1 MANRRSNDE
10 SESSITLE
18 KLARLAKV
26 SISTVSRALN
36 DHPSISSPMKKK
48 LWALA
53 RKHGYEFRRYMPAS
67 PIGAEGAIT
76 VVTPRVRGRPLPL
89 SHPFFLELLASI
101 GEAARDRGCDFTVSH
116 LVPANYD
123 DLVHATTTG
132 RANGVIFLGQGTLHD
147 EFNRLA
153 GTQSRFVVWGAQ
165 IPGQRYCT
173 VGTDNVLGGRRATQ
187 HIMKHGRKRIL
198 FLGGSDPEAM
208 QRYRGYADALQEAGI
223 AIDDELIGR
232 VEFEAES
239 AESAVDGLLLRKVP
253 FDGIVAA
260 SDLIALGAIR
270 ALHRKGLQVPK
281 DVSVVG
287 YDNMLLSRLSTP
299 TLSTVQQD
307 IPKAGRMLVSKLLEW
322 NGHPRP
328 ELLST
333 ELIIRESCGA

>member
-1 MANRRSNDE
+1 VAKRVPNGE
-10 SESSITLE
+10 GGPTTLE

-26 SISTVSRALN
+26 SVSTVSRALN
-36 DHPSISSPMKKK
+36 DHPSISTSTKKQ

-53 RKHGYEFRRYMPAS
+53 RKHSYEFRRHMPVS

-116 LVPANYD
+116 LTPANYE

-132 RANGVIFLGQGTLHD
+132 RANGVIFLGQGVLHD
-147 EFNRLA
+147 ELNRLA
-153 GTQSRFVVWGAQ
+153 ETESRFVVWGAQ
-165 IPGQRYCT
+165 IPGQKYCT
-173 VGTDNVLGGRRATQ
+173 VGTDNVLGGKRATQ
-187 HIMKHGRKRIL
+187 HLLKLGRKRIL
-198 FLGGSDPEAM
+198 FIGGSDPEAT
-208 QRYRGYADALQEAGI
+208 QRYRGYTEALSEAGVR
-223 AIDDELIGR
+223 IDDALIGR

-239 AESAVDGLLLRKVP
+239 AEAAVDGLLRRKIP

-270 ALHRKGLQVPK
+270 ALSRTGLIVPR

-322 NGHPRP
+322 TGDERP

>member
-1 MANRRSNDE
+1 MS
-10 SESSITLE
+10 
-18 KLARLAKV
+18 V
-26 SISTVSRALN
+26 STVSRALN
-36 DHPSISSPMKKK
+36 DHPSISSSTKKQ

-53 RKHGYEFRRYMPAS
+53 RKHGYEFRRHMPAS

-76 VVTPRVRGRPLPL
+76 IVTPRVRGRPLPL

-116 LVPANYD
+116 LTPANYE

-132 RANGVIFLGQGTLHD
+132 RANGVIFLGQGTLHE

-153 GTQSRFVVWGAQ
+153 RTESRFVVWGAQ
-165 IPGQRYCT
+165 IPGQKYCT
-173 VGTDNVLGGRRATQ
+173 VGTDNMLGGKRATQ
-187 HIMKHGRKRIL
+187 HLLKLGRKRIL
-198 FLGGSDPEAM
+198 FLGGSDPEAT
-208 QRYRGYADALQEAGI
+208 QRYRGYAEALQEAGI
-223 AIDDELIGR
+223 AIDDALIGR

-239 AESAVDGLLLRKVP
+239 AEAAVDALVRRKVR

-270 ALHRKGLQVPK
+270 ALHRSSIEVPR

-287 YDNMLLSRLSTP
+287 YDNNLLSRLSTP

-322 NGHPRP
+322 TGDTRP
-328 ELLST
+328 EMLST

>member
-1 MANRRSNDE
+1 MRPTKEEASG
-10 SESSITLE
+10 SVTLE

-36 DHPSISSPMKKK
+36 DHPSISSSTKKQ

-53 RKHGYEFRRYMPAS
+53 RKHGYEFRRHMPAS

-76 VVTPRVRGRPLPL
+76 IVTPRVRGRPLPL
-89 SHPFFLELLASI
+89 LHPFFLELLASI

-116 LVPANYD
+116 LTPANYE

-132 RANGVIFLGQGTLHD
+132 RANGVIFLGQGTLHE

-153 GTQSRFVVWGAQ
+153 RTESRFVVWGAQ
-165 IPGQRYCT
+165 IPGQKYCT
-173 VGTDNVLGGRRATQ
+173 IGTDNMLGGKRATQ
-187 HIMKHGRKRIL
+187 HLLKLGRRRLL
-198 FLGGSDPEAM
+198 FLGGSDPEAT
-208 QRYRGYADALQEAGI
+208 QRYRGYAEALQESGI
-223 AIDDELIGR
+223 SIDDTLIGR

-239 AESAVDGLLLRKVP
+239 AEAAVDTLVRRKVR

-270 ALHRKGLQVPK
+270 ALHRSAIAVPQ

-287 YDNMLLSRLSTP
+287 YDNNLLSRLSTP

-322 NGHPRP
+322 TGDPRP

>member
-1 MANRRSNDE
+1 MRRRKE
-10 SESSITLE
+10 EPTGAITLE
-18 KLARLAKV
+18 RLAKLAKV

-36 DHPSISSPMKKK
+36 DHPSISAATKKQ

-53 RKHGYEFRRYMPAS
+53 RKHGYEFRRHMPVS
-67 PIGAEGAIT
+67 PIGAEGAII

-116 LVPANYD
+116 LTPANYE

-132 RANGVIFLGQGTLHD
+132 RANGVIFLGQGVLH
-147 EFNRLA
+147 EELNRLA
-153 GTQSRFVVWGAQ
+153 ETDSRFVVWGAQ
-165 IPGQRYCT
+165 IPGQKYCT
-173 VGTDNVLGGRRATQ
+173 VGTDNLLGGRRATQ
-187 HIMKHGRKRIL
+187 HIIKLGRRRIL
-198 FLGGSDPEAM
+198 FLGGSDPEAT
-208 QRYRGYADALQEAGI
+208 QRFRGYTEALQEAGI
-223 AIDDELIGR
+223 GIDDELIGR

-239 AESAVDGLLLRKVP
+239 AEAAVDALIRRKVP

-270 ALHRKGLQVPK
+270 ALHRSHLHVPR

-287 YDNMLLSRLSTP
+287 YDNNLLSRLSTP

-307 IPKAGRMLVSKLLEW
+307 IPKAGRVLVSKLLDW
-322 NGHPRP
+322 TGDARP
-328 ELLST
+328 EMLST

>member
-1 MANRRSNDE
+1 VGKKRSN
-10 SESSITLE
+10 SEGGAITLE
-18 KLARLAKV
+18 KLSKLAKV
-26 SISTVSRALN
+26 SVSTVSRALN
-36 DHPSISSPMKKK
+36 DHPSISSSMKKQ

-53 RKHGYEFRRYMPAS
+53 RKHGYEFRRYMPSS

-116 LVPANYD
+116 LVPANYE

-132 RANGVIFLGQGTLHD
+132 RANGVIFLGQGALHD
-147 EFNRLA
+147 ELNRLA
-153 GTQSRFVVWGAQ
+153 ETDSRFVVWGAQ
-165 IPGQRYCT
+165 IPGQKYCT
-173 VGTDNVLGGRRATQ
+173 VGTDNMLGGRRATQ
-187 HIMKHGRKRIL
+187 HLLKLGRKRIL

-208 QRYRGYADALQEAGI
+208 QRFRGYTEALQEAGVE
-223 AIDDELIGR
+223 IDDALIGR

-239 AESAVDGLLLRKVP
+239 AESAVSGLLLRKTP

-270 ALHRKGLQVPK
+270 ALSRAELSVPR

-322 NGHPRP
+322 TGDARP
-328 ELLST
+328 EMLST

>member
-1 MANRRSNDE
+1 MRAKNNNG
-10 SESSITLE
+10 SITLE
-18 KLARLAKV
+18 KLAKLAKV
-26 SISTVSRALN
+26 SVSTVSRALN
-36 DHPSISSPMKKK
+36 DHPSISNSTKKE

-53 RKHGYEFRRYMPAS
+53 RKHGYEFRRHMPAS

-116 LVPANYD
+116 LTPANYD

-132 RANGVIFLGQGTLHD
+132 RASGVIFLGQGTLHD

-153 GTQSRFVVWGAQ
+153 STESRFVVWGAQ
-165 IPGQRYCT
+165 FPGQKYCT
-173 VGTDNVLGGRRATQ
+173 VGTDNALGGRRATQ
-187 HIMKHGRKRIL
+187 HLIKLGRKRIL

-208 QRYRGYADALQEAGI
+208 QRYRGYTEALQEAGMP
-223 AIDDELIGR
+223 IDDALSAR

-239 AESAVDGLLLRKVP
+239 AEAAVDRLMLLKIP

-260 SDLIALGAIR
+260 SDLIALGGIR
-270 ALHRKGLQVPK
+270 ALHRKGIDVPGNI
-281 DVSVVG
+281 SVVG

-307 IPKAGRMLVSKLLEW
+307 IPKAGRLLVSKLLDW
-322 NGHPRP
+322 TGDPRP
-328 ELLST
+328 EMLST

>member
-1 MANRRSNDE
+1 VARRVLNDDGGG
-10 SESSITLE
+10 SITLE

-26 SISTVSRALN
+26 SVSTVSRALN
-36 DHPSISSPMKKK
+36 DHPSISSSMKKQ

-67 PIGAEGAIT
+67 PIGAAGAIT

-101 GEAARDRGCDFTVSH
+101 GEAARDRGCDFAVSH
-116 LVPANYD
+116 LTPAGYD

-147 EFNRLA
+147 DFNRLA
-153 GTQSRFVVWGAQ
+153 DTDSRFVVWGAQ
-165 IPGQRYCT
+165 IPGQKYCT

-187 HIMKHGRKRIL
+187 HLLKLGRRRIL

-208 QRYRGYADALQEAGI
+208 QRYRGYTEALAEAGV
-223 AIDDELIGR
+223 ALDDALIGR

-239 AESAVDGLLLRKVP
+239 AEAVVDGLLLRRTP
-253 FDGIVAA
+253 FDGIVAS

-270 ALHRKGLQVPK
+270 ALHRKGLVVPR

-307 IPKAGRMLVSKLLEW
+307 IPKAGRMLVSKLLDWHGES
-322 NGHPRP
+322 RP

>member
-1 MANRRSNDE
+1 MRASKANGG
-10 SESSITLE
+10 SITLE

-26 SISTVSRALN
+26 SVSTVSRALN
-36 DHPSISSPMKKK
+36 DHPSISNSTKKE

-53 RKHGYEFRRYMPAS
+53 RKHGYEFRRHMPAS

-116 LVPANYD
+116 LTPASYE

-132 RANGVIFLGQGTLHD
+132 RASGVIFLGQGTLHD

-153 GTQSRFVVWGAQ
+153 STEGRFVVWGAQ
-165 IPGQRYCT
+165 FPGQKYCT
-173 VGTDNVLGGRRATQ
+173 VGTDNALGGRRATQ
-187 HIMKHGRKRIL
+187 HLIKLGRKRIV

-208 QRYRGYADALQEAGI
+208 QRYRGYGEALQEAGMP
-223 AIDDELIGR
+223 IDDALSAR

-239 AESAVDGLLLRKVP
+239 AEAAVDRLLLQKIP

-260 SDLIALGAIR
+260 SDLIALGGIR
-270 ALHRKGLQVPK
+270 ALHRKGIEVPR
-281 DVSVVG
+281 DISVVG

-307 IPKAGRMLVSKLLEW
+307 IPKAGRLLVSKLLDW
-322 NGHPRP
+322 TGDPRP
-328 ELLST
+328 EMLAT

>member
-1 MANRRSNDE
+1 MALADNEGGGSV
-10 SESSITLE
+10 TLE
-18 KLARLAKV
+18 KLAKFAKV
-26 SISTVSRALN
+26 SVSTVSRALN
-36 DHPSISSPMKKK
+36 DHPSISGSTKKR

-53 RKHGYEFRRYMPAS
+53 RKHGYEFRRHMPAS
-67 PIGAEGAIT
+67 PIGAEGAISI
-76 VVTPRVRGRPLPL
+76 VTPRVRGRPLPL

-132 RANGVIFLGQGTLHD
+132 RANGVIFLGQGSLHD

-153 GTQSRFVVWGAQ
+153 ATESRFVVWGAQ
-165 IPGQRYCT
+165 FPGQKYCT

-187 HIMKHGRKRIL
+187 HLLKLGRKRIL

-208 QRYRGYADALQEAGI
+208 QRYRGYTEALQEARI
-223 AIDDELIGR
+223 AIDDALIGR

-239 AESAVDGLLLRKVP
+239 AESAVDGLMLRKTP

-260 SDLIALGAIR
+260 SDLTALGAIR
-270 ALHRKGLQVPK
+270 ALSRAGLVVPR

-299 TLSTVQQD
+299 ALSTVQQD

-322 NGHPRP
+322 TGDFRP
-328 ELLST
+328 EMLST

>member
-1 MANRRSNDE
+1 MGPPKGDNAR
-10 SESSITLE
+10 SITLE
-18 KLARLAKV
+18 QLAKLGKV
-26 SISTVSRALN
+26 SVSTVSRALN
-36 DHPSISSPMKKK
+36 DHPSISGAQKKR

-53 RKHGYEFRRYMPAS
+53 RKHGYEFRGHMPAS
-67 PIGAEGAIT
+67 PIGAQGAIT
-76 VVTPRVRGRPLPL
+76 VVTPRVLGRPLPL

-101 GEAARDRGCDFTVSH
+101 GEAARDRDCDFTVSH
-116 LVPANYD
+116 LTPANYE

-132 RANGVIFLGQGTLHD
+132 RATGVIFLGQGTLHN

-153 GTQSRFVVWGAQ
+153 ATESRFVVWGAQ
-165 IPGQRYCT
+165 IPGQKYCT
-173 VGTDNVLGGRRATQ
+173 VGTDNLLGGRRATQ
-187 HIMKHGRKRIL
+187 HLLKLGRKRIL
-198 FLGGSDPEAM
+198 FLGGTDPEAT
-208 QRYRGYADALQEAGI
+208 QRFRGYTEAQQEAGI
-223 AIDDELIGR
+223 RMDDELSAR

-239 AESAVDGLLLRKVP
+239 AEAAVDRLLLRKIP

-270 ALHRKGLQVPK
+270 ALSRKKISVPG

-307 IPKAGRMLVSKLLEW
+307 IPKAGRMLVSKLLDW
-322 NGHPRP
+322 TGDVRP

>member
-1 MANRRSNDE
+1 MRPTKNEGNGSV
-10 SESSITLE
+10 TLE

-26 SISTVSRALN
+26 SVSTVSRALN
-36 DHPSISSPMKKK
+36 DHPSISSSTKKQ

-53 RKHGYEFRRYMPAS
+53 RKHGYEFRRHMPAS

-116 LVPANYD
+116 LTPANYE

-153 GTQSRFVVWGAQ
+153 ETDSRFVVWGAQ
-165 IPGQRYCT
+165 IPGQKYCT
-173 VGTDNVLGGRRATQ
+173 VGTDNVLGGKRATQ
-187 HIMKHGRKRIL
+187 HLLKLARKRIL
-198 FLGGSDPEAM
+198 FLGGSDPEAT
-208 QRYRGYADALQEAGI
+208 QRYRGYAEALQEAGV
-223 AIDDELIGR
+223 AIDDALIGR

-239 AESAVDGLLLRKVP
+239 AEAAVDALLRRKIP

-270 ALHRKGLQVPK
+270 ALHRSGKSVPR

-287 YDNMLLSRLSTP
+287 YDNNLLSRLSTP

-307 IPKAGRMLVSKLLEW
+307 IPKAGRVLVSKLLEW
-322 NGHPRP
+322 TGDFRP

>member
-1 MANRRSNDE
+1 MVPANDDGGGSV
-10 SESSITLE
+10 TLE
-18 KLARLAKV
+18 KLARIGKV
-26 SISTVSRALN
+26 SVSTVSRALN
-36 DHPSISSPMKKK
+36 DHPSISSSTKKQ

-53 RKHGYEFRRYMPAS
+53 RKHGYEFRRHMPAS

-116 LVPANYD
+116 LAPANYE

-153 GTQSRFVVWGAQ
+153 QTDSRFIVWGAQ
-165 IPGQRYCT
+165 FPGQKYCT

-187 HIMKHGRKRIL
+187 HLLKLGRKRIL
-198 FLGGSDPEAM
+198 FMGGSDPEAT
-208 QRYRGYADALQEAGI
+208 QRHRGYTEALQEAKVK
-223 AIDDELIGR
+223 IDDALSSR
-232 VEFEAES
+232 VEFESES
-239 AESAVDGLLLRKVP
+239 AEAAIDGLILRKIS
-253 FDGIVAA
+253 FDGVVAG

-270 ALHRKGLQVPK
+270 ALSRAGRLVPR

-307 IPKAGRMLVSKLLEW
+307 IPKAGRLLVAKLLDW
-322 NGHPRP
+322 TGDVRP
-328 ELLST
+328 EMLST

>member
-1 MANRRSNDE
+1 MRPTKEEGNGSV
-10 SESSITLE
+10 TLE

-36 DHPSISSPMKKK
+36 DHPSISSSTKKQ

-53 RKHGYEFRRYMPAS
+53 RKHGYEFRRHMPAS

-76 VVTPRVRGRPLPL
+76 IVTPRVRGRPLPL

-116 LVPANYD
+116 LTPANYE

-132 RANGVIFLGQGTLHD
+132 RANGVIFLGQGTLHE

-153 GTQSRFVVWGAQ
+153 RTESRFVVWGAQ
-165 IPGQRYCT
+165 IPGQKYCT
-173 VGTDNVLGGRRATQ
+173 IGTDNMLGGKRATQ
-187 HIMKHGRKRIL
+187 HLLKLGRRRLL
-198 FLGGSDPEAM
+198 FLGGSDPEAT
-208 QRYRGYADALQEAGI
+208 QRYRGYAEALQDAGI
-223 AIDDELIGR
+223 PIDDTLIGR

-239 AESAVDGLLLRKVP
+239 AEAAVDTLVRRKVR

-270 ALHRKGLQVPK
+270 ALHRSSIAVPQ

-287 YDNMLLSRLSTP
+287 YDNNLLSRLSTP

-322 NGHPRP
+322 SGDTRP

>member
-1 MANRRSNDE
+1 MKLSKDAGNGTV
-10 SESSITLE
+10 TLE

-36 DHPSISSPMKKK
+36 DHPSISSSTKKQ

-53 RKHGYEFRRYMPAS
+53 HKHGYEFRRYMPAS

-76 VVTPRVRGRPLPL
+76 IVTPRVRGRPLPL

-116 LVPANYD
+116 LTPANYE

-132 RANGVIFLGQGTLHD
+132 RANGVIFLGQGALHD
-147 EFNRLA
+147 QFNRLA
-153 GTQSRFVVWGAQ
+153 ETDSRFVVWGAQ
-165 IPGQRYCT
+165 IPGQKYCT
-173 VGTDNVLGGRRATQ
+173 VGTDNVLGGKRATQ
-187 HIMKHGRKRIL
+187 HLLKLGRKRIL

-208 QRYRGYADALQEAGI
+208 QRHRGYTEALQEAGI
-223 AIDDELIGR
+223 RIDDALIGR

-239 AESAVDGLLLRKVP
+239 AESAVDALVTRKTP

-270 ALHRKGLQVPK
+270 ALHRSGLLVPR

-287 YDNMLLSRLSTP
+287 YDNNLLSRLSTP

-307 IPKAGRMLVSKLLEW
+307 IPKAGRVLVSKLLDW
-322 NGHPRP
+322 AGDVRP
-328 ELLST
+328 EMLST

>member
-1 MANRRSNDE
+1 MRAKNSNG
-10 SESSITLE
+10 SITLE
-18 KLARLAKV
+18 KLAKLAKV
-26 SISTVSRALN
+26 SVSTVSRALN
-36 DHPSISSPMKKK
+36 DHPSISNSTKKE

-53 RKHGYEFRRYMPAS
+53 RKHGYEFRRHMPAS

-116 LVPANYD
+116 LTPANYD

-132 RANGVIFLGQGTLHD
+132 RASGVIFLGQGTLHD

-153 GTQSRFVVWGAQ
+153 STESRFVVWGAQ
-165 IPGQRYCT
+165 FPGQKYCT
-173 VGTDNVLGGRRATQ
+173 VGTDNALGGRRATQ
-187 HIMKHGRKRIL
+187 HLIKLGRKRIL

-208 QRYRGYADALQEAGI
+208 QRYRGYTEALQEAGMP
-223 AIDDELIGR
+223 IDDALSAR

-239 AESAVDGLLLRKVP
+239 AEAAVDRLLLLKIP

-260 SDLIALGAIR
+260 SDLIALGGIR
-270 ALHRKGLQVPK
+270 ALHRKGIDVPGNI
-281 DVSVVG
+281 SVVG

-307 IPKAGRMLVSKLLEW
+307 IPKAGRLLVSKLLDW
-322 NGHPRP
+322 TGDPRP
-328 ELLST
+328 EMLST

>member
-1 MANRRSNDE
+1 MRASKTDNVR
-10 SESSITLE
+10 SITLE
-18 KLARLAKV
+18 HLAKLAKV
-26 SISTVSRALN
+26 SVSTVSRALN
-36 DHPSISSPMKKK
+36 DHPSISSPQKKR

-53 RKHGYEFRRYMPAS
+53 RKHGYEFRRHMPAS
-67 PIGAEGAIT
+67 PIGAEGSIT

-116 LVPANYD
+116 LTPANYE

-132 RANGVIFLGQGTLHD
+132 RASGVIFLGQGTLHD

-153 GTQSRFVVWGAQ
+153 ATDSRFVVWGAQ
-165 IPGQRYCT
+165 FPGQKYCT

-187 HIMKHGRKRIL
+187 HLLKLGRKRVL
-198 FLGGSDPEAM
+198 FLGGTDPEAT
-208 QRYRGYADALQEAGI
+208 QRLRGYGEALQEAGI
-223 AIDDELIGR
+223 ALDDALTSR

-239 AESAVDGLLLRKVP
+239 AEAAVDGLMLRKIP

-270 ALHRKGLQVPK
+270 ALHRKGLDVPR

-299 TLSTVQQD
+299 SLSTVQQD
-307 IPKAGRMLVSKLLEW
+307 IPKAGRMLVAKLLEW
-322 NGHPRP
+322 NGDIRP
-328 ELLST
+328 EILAT

>member
-1 MANRRSNDE
+1 MVPPNDE
-10 SESSITLE
+10 GGGSVTLQ
-18 KLARLAKV
+18 KLARLGKV
-26 SISTVSRALN
+26 SVSTVSRALN
-36 DHPSISSPMKKK
+36 DHPSISSSTKKQ

-53 RKHGYEFRRYMPAS
+53 RKHGYEFRRHMPAS

-116 LVPANYD
+116 LAPANYE

-153 GTQSRFVVWGAQ
+153 QTDSRFIVWGAQ
-165 IPGQRYCT
+165 FPGQKYCT

-187 HIMKHGRKRIL
+187 HLLKLGRKRIV
-198 FLGGSDPEAM
+198 FMGGSDPEAT
-208 QRYRGYADALQEAGI
+208 QRHRGYTEALQEAKVK
-223 AIDDELIGR
+223 IDDALSAR
-232 VEFEAES
+232 VEFESES
-239 AESAVDGLLLRKVP
+239 AEAAIDGLILRKTS
-253 FDGIVAA
+253 FDGVVAG

-270 ALHRKGLQVPK
+270 ALSRAGRLVPR

-307 IPKAGRMLVSKLLEW
+307 IPKAGRLLVAKLLDW
-322 NGHPRP
+322 TGDVRP
-328 ELLST
+328 EMLST